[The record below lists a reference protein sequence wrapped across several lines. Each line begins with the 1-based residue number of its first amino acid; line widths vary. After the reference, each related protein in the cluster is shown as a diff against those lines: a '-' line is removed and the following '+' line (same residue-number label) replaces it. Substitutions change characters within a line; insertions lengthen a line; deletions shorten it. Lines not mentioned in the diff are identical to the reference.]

1 MNSKIVPNVFKRKNS
16 DFHVKNMN
24 PQQLRFKKF
33 VTCNPKPPAIELITQ
48 NTNKENNENT
58 NQIKEELCKIISEFL
73 SNFVENMREMDDLT
87 NELTSFKEKYDKR
100 CLEFSKADESS
111 LNSIRSKISELKVEM
126 KKNKFFQT
134 SIQKNLQN
142 TLENS
147 EKLKEES
154 KIENLKIKILQE
166 RLGVIFPYNQQL
178 NKQII
183 SKELENENRKIEI
196 QQLVKKCCKEN
207 LELLNDLEQ
216 KNLLLKKIDR
226 AKLNKHIFFYF
237 L

>member
-1 MNSKIVPNVFKRKNS
+1 M
-16 DFHVKNMN
+16 
-24 PQQLRFKKF
+24 
-33 VTCNPKPPAIELITQ
+33 
-48 NTNKENNENT
+48 
-58 NQIKEELCKIISEFL
+58 
-73 SNFVENMREMDDLT
+73 
-87 NELTSFKEKYDKR
+87 
-100 CLEFSKADESS
+100 
-111 LNSIRSKISELKVEM
+111 
-126 KKNKFFQT
+126 
-134 SIQKNLQN
+134 
-142 TLENS
+142 
-147 EKLKEES
+147 
-154 KIENLKIKILQE
+154 
-166 RLGVIFPYNQQL
+166 IFPYNQQL

>member
-1 MNSKIVPNVFKRKNS
+1 
-16 DFHVKNMN
+16 
-24 PQQLRFKKF
+24 
-33 VTCNPKPPAIELITQ
+33 
-48 NTNKENNENT
+48 
-58 NQIKEELCKIISEFL
+58 
-73 SNFVENMREMDDLT
+73 
-87 NELTSFKEKYDKR
+87 
-100 CLEFSKADESS
+100 
-111 LNSIRSKISELKVEM
+111 M

-226 AKLNKHIFFYF
+226 AKLNNSFNLEGFI
-237 L
+237 

>member
-1 MNSKIVPNVFKRKNS
+1 
-16 DFHVKNMN
+16 
-24 PQQLRFKKF
+24 
-33 VTCNPKPPAIELITQ
+33 
-48 NTNKENNENT
+48 
-58 NQIKEELCKIISEFL
+58 
-73 SNFVENMREMDDLT
+73 MREMDDLT

-100 CLEFSKADESS
+100 CLEFSKTDESS
-111 LNSIRSKISELKVEM
+111 LNSIRSKISELKVEI

-216 KNLLLKKIDR
+216 KNLLLKKIDQ